1 MARREERSLLSE
13 DVEEEDGCQ
22 FAGKLDRSDRMG
34 WTAKSART
42 VKLYRSLYLS
52 LPRSP
57 NALSYRGLDC
67 FASVKKK
74 LMRKKNG
81 AWPDRH

>member
-1 MARREERSLLSE
+1 MARMERSLLS
-13 DVEEEDGCQ
+13 EEEDGCQ
-22 FAGKLDRSDRMG
+22 FAGKLDRSDRVG

-57 NALSYRGLDC
+57 IAC
-67 FASVKKK
+67 PT
-74 LMRKKNG
+74 G
-81 AWPDRH
+81 AWIVLRV